1 MNETEERRKKI
12 IETLNK
18 SEKAVTGSA
27 LAEKFDVSRQ
37 VIVQDIAILKAEN
50 YKIISTNRGYKL
62 FETKRPSRILKVS
75 HSDEDIEIELN
86 AAVDLGAV
94 VVNVFVWHK
103 AYGKIEVDLN
113 IKSRKDVLELIKRIK
128 SGVSRPLKRIT
139 DDYHYHLVEA
149 DSEEVLDEVEE
160 AWEKLGIIVKE

>member
-1 MNETEERRKKI
+1 MNETEKRRKQI
-12 IETLNK
+12 IEILNK
-18 SEKAVTGSA
+18 SDVPISGSV

-62 FETKRPSRILKVS
+62 FENKRPSRVLKVS
-75 HSDEDIEIELN
+75 HRDDEIEKELN
-86 AAVDLGAV
+86 AAVDLGAE

-103 AYGKIEVDLN
+103 AYGKIEAELN
-113 IKSRKDVLELIKRIK
+113 IKSRKDVKDLIKRIE

-149 DSEEVLDEVEE
+149 DTIETLDEVEE
-160 AWEKLGIIVKE
+160 AWEKLGIIIKE

>member
-1 MNETEERRKKI
+1 MNETEKRRKQI
-12 IETLNK
+12 IEILEK
-18 SEKAVTGSA
+18 SDAAISGSV

-62 FETKRPSRILKVS
+62 FENKRPSRVFKVS
-75 HSDEDIEIELN
+75 HKDEEIESELN
-86 AAVDLGAV
+86 AAVDLGAEIV
-94 VVNVFVWHK
+94 SVFVWHR
-103 AYGKIEVDLN
+103 AYGKIEAKLN
-113 IKSRKDVLELIKRIK
+113 IKSRKDVKDLIKRIE

-149 DSEEVLDEVEE
+149 DTEDVLDEVEK
-160 AWEKLGIIVKE
+160 AWKKLGIIIEE

>member
-12 IETLNK
+12 IEILNN
-18 SEKAVTGSA
+18 SDKAITGSA
-27 LAEKFDVSRQ
+27 LAGSFDVSRQ

-50 YKIISTNRGYKL
+50 YQIISTNRGYKL
-62 FETKRPSRILKVS
+62 FENKRISRVLKVS
-75 HSDEDIEIELN
+75 HNDEDIERELN

-103 AYGKIEVDLN
+103 AYGKIEANLN
-113 IKSRKDVLELIKRIK
+113 IKSRKDVQELIKRIE

-149 DSEEVLDEVEE
+149 DSEEILKEVEE
-160 AWEKLGIIVKE
+160 AWKNLGIIVEE

>member
-12 IETLNK
+12 IEILNN
-18 SEKAVTGSA
+18 SDKAITGSA
-27 LAEKFDVSRQ
+27 LAETFDVSRQ

-50 YKIISTNRGYKL
+50 YQIISTNRGYKL
-62 FETKRPSRILKVS
+62 FENKRISRVLKVS
-75 HSDEDIEIELN
+75 HNDEDIERELN

-103 AYGKIEVDLN
+103 AYGKIEANLN
-113 IKSRKDVLELIKRIK
+113 IKSRKDVQELIKRIE

-149 DSEEVLDEVEE
+149 DSEEILKEVEE
-160 AWEKLGIIVKE
+160 AWKNLGIIVEE